1 MACAVNKFAFGNM
14 VTVVRGRGFRDVK
27 EGQRRLGTIEG
38 DRRRS
43 VEAVEIKG
51 GSREAGGRQRR
62 EGRVVVED
70 SSGL

>member
-1 MACAVNKFAFGNM
+1 MVACAVNKFAFGNM

-27 EGQRRLGTIEG
+27 EGQRRLGTI